1 MSTGQSASRG
11 WGADSGRSRGR
22 NRVVRRTLL
31 PLLLVTVGVLSG
43 CSTTTTGGSALSSL
57 AASDTSTAAPV
68 ADPTT
73 SSVDPTTTTAP
84 RPTTSSS
91 TPAPPPPP
99 PPASVSA
106 TPADGA
112 EGVDPLAPIGVSVAG
127 GTLVGV
133 SLTNP
138 DGEQIPL
145 DGTWGADAL
154 SWTSSAPELGY
165 GKTYTITTATKNVAG
180 VDNQKQ
186 TTFTTVVPDNRTA
199 ASSFPTNGMTV
210 GVAQPIA
217 IVFDEPIADRKAA
230 EQAITVTTTPAQTGG
245 FRWITDQ
252 EVRWRPQN
260 YWQSGT
266 LVNVNVDIYGKNLGD
281 GVYGQQ
287 DLYFGFYI
295 GRAMIAEIDDNTKT
309 MVVSQ
314 DGQVINSIPVSL
326 GSKQYPT
333 YNGVHVVAE
342 KYESKIMDSST
353 WGLVGTGAYR
363 TEVDWATRISSSG
376 EFVHSAPWSVWAQGS
391 ENVSHGCVN
400 VAPDAAIW
408 FYNTFIPGDPVIIKN
423 TVGPNLEVWDGYG
436 DFQLSFEEY
445 IAAT

>member
-1 MSTGQSASRG
+1 VAI
-11 WGADSGRSRGR
+11 A
-22 NRVVRRTLL
+22 VI
-31 PLLLVTVGVLSG
+31 GVLSG
-43 CSTTTTGGSALSSL
+43 CTAAGTGTSALSSL
-57 AASDTSTAAPV
+57 AASGSSAAP
-68 ADPTT
+68 ASST
-73 SSVDPTTTTAP
+73 SVPDQSAGASTSP
-84 RPTTSSS
+84 RPTPSSS

-99 PPASVSA
+99 PPAAVTA
-106 TPADGA
+106 TPANGA
-112 EGVDPLAPIGVSVAG
+112 AGVDPLTPIAVSVTG
-127 GTLVGV
+127 GTLEAVT
-133 SLTNP
+133 LTNP
-138 DGEQIPL
+138 EGVDIPVA
-145 DGTWGADAL
+145 GTLAADQL
-154 SWTSSAPELGY
+154 SWSTGPTELGY
-165 GKTYTITTATKNVAG
+165 GKTYTITTAAKNVAG
-180 VDNQKQ
+180 VVAQ
-186 TTFTTVVPDNRTA
+186 TQTSFTTVVPNNKTA
-199 ASSFPTNGMTV
+199 ASSFPSNGMTV

-217 IVFDEPIADRKAA
+217 IVFDEPIADRAA
-230 EQAITVTTTPAQTGG
+230 AVAAITVTTTPAQTGG

-260 YWQSGT
+260 FWQSGT
-266 LVNVNVDIYGKNLGD
+266 TVAVNVDIYGKDLGD

-287 DLYFGFYI
+287 DMSFGFTV

-326 GSKQYPT
+326 GSNKYPT
-333 YNGVHVVAE
+333 YNGIHVVAE

-353 WGLVGTGAYR
+353 WGLTGTGAYR
-363 TEVDWATRISSSG
+363 TEVGWATRISSSG

-436 DFQLSFEEY
+436 DFQMPFEEY
-445 IAAT
+445 VAA